1 MRSAITF
8 SKATIQTRFSLGAQS
23 PLGVPNFSLD
33 ICNVDDGAA
42 EGPMTKFGGTG
53 LEDPDEEGVGRR
65 RSLEGECEDDDG
77 AAEGKALKDPDEE
90 GVGRW
95 GS

>member
-1 MRSAITF
+1 
-8 SKATIQTRFSLGAQS
+8 
-23 PLGVPNFSLD
+23 
-33 ICNVDDGAA
+33 
-42 EGPMTKFGGTG
+42 MTKFGGTG

-95 GS
+95 RS